1 MYSHNGLDGTIIDT
15 ATNAVTATLRISSL
29 GTLNAVAINPAGA
42 RAHYTDWFRNSVCA
56 LDAATN
62 TVIASILVG
71 AGPAGIDATPDG
83 AFIHVAN
90 YDGASVS
97 VIDAETNEVAAT
109 VPIGVGSSPYAF
121 GEFIGGGA
129 APPPSGNVVVPTL
142 SRWKLLLLAALL
154 GGAAMHAL
162 ATVMENSAR
171 TTIRRLPPAG
181 GTASGE
187 VPCPARVRGRWADR
201 SPSPSAACTRRTTR
215 RCPPESPATRTAPAS
230 DREPRSRYARS
241 GYTDFTSQLCA

>member
-1 MYSHNGLDGTIIDT
+1 
-15 ATNAVTATLRISSL
+15 
-29 GTLNAVAINPAGA
+29 
-42 RAHYTDWFRNSVCA
+42 
-56 LDAATN
+56 
-62 TVIASILVG
+62 
-71 AGPAGIDATPDG
+71 
-83 AFIHVAN
+83 
-90 YDGASVS
+90 
-97 VIDAETNEVAAT
+97 
-109 VPIGVGSSPYAF
+109 
-121 GEFIGGGA
+121 
-129 APPPSGNVVVPTL
+129 VPTL

-215 RCPPESPATRTAPAS
+215 RCPPESPATPRRPPAIASRDHATLGAATRISRASSARNPGRPLAPA
-230 DREPRSRYARS
+230 PTA
-241 GYTDFTSQLCA
+241 